1 MSLPLVLIT
10 AKIPQAV
17 VEQVKNQVELRYWTE
32 SPQMPR
38 TTLLEWAKGV
48 DGILCLIHDKINN
61 ELLDAAGPQLKVVS
75 TLSVGFD
82 HIDLQACKAHGVK
95 AGNTPGVLT
104 ETTAETAIT
113 LLLVTARRISEAIS
127 AVKDGNWG
135 PWQPE
140 WMTGRDLGG
149 STVGIVGMGRIGATL
164 GHLLSGF
171 NCRLLYNDAV
181 PIPSNADP
189 IHAQYV
195 SLDTLLA
202 ESDFVS
208 LHTPLTPETTKMVN
222 AEFLSKMKRT
232 AILVNTSRGGVVDQE
247 ALYQALKNGVI
258 AGAGLDVTVPEPLPT
273 DHPLLSLPNC
283 VILPHIGSATI
294 ATRLKMAQ
302 IAADNLL
309 AGVRGQNLPNE
320 VK

>member
-10 AKIPQAV
+10 AKIPQSV
-17 VEQVKNQVELRYWTE
+17 VEQLKKQVELRYWTE
-32 SPQMPR
+32 SPQIPR
-38 TTLLEWAKGV
+38 ATLLEWAKGT
-48 DGILCLIHDKINN
+48 DGILCLLHDKINN
-61 ELLDAAGPQLKVVS
+61 ELLDAAGAQLKVVS
-75 TLSVGFD
+75 TLSVGYD
-82 HIDLQACKAHGVK
+82 HVDLQACQQHGVK
-95 AGNTPGVLT
+95 VGNTPGVLT
-104 ETTAETAIT
+104 ETTAELALT
-113 LLLVTARRISEAIS
+113 LLLVTTRRISEAIHT
-127 AVKDGNWG
+127 VKDGSWG

-164 GHLLSGF
+164 GRLLSGF
-171 NCRLLYNDAV
+171 NCRLLYHDAY
-181 PIPSNADP
+181 PMPANADP

-195 SLDTLLA
+195 PLDTLLE

-208 LHTPLTPETTKMVN
+208 LHTPLTPQTNKLVN
-222 AEFLSKMKRT
+222 AEFLHKMKRT

-247 ALYQALKNGVI
+247 ALYQALKEGVI
-258 AGAGLDVTVPEPLPT
+258 AGAGLDVTTPEPLPT

-302 IAADNLL
+302 MAADNLL
-309 AGVRGQNLPNE
+309 AGVQGRSLPTE